1 MGLTIHYKLSVTK
14 YLASAVV
21 RELADRTA
29 LYARKIGC
37 AEVSEVVRA
46 TDDEKSAPLF
56 FHVGK
61 PEDCCFGHV
70 APKRGYYVYSYVN
83 PLDGRVFYVGK
94 GKGQRALARH
104 R

>member
-37 AEVSEVVRA
+37 AEVGEVVRA
-46 TDDEKSAPLF
+46 TDD
-56 FHVGK
+56 
-61 PEDCCFGHV
+61 
-70 APKRGYYVYSYVN
+70 
-83 PLDGRVFYVGK
+83 
-94 GKGQRALARH
+94 
-104 R
+104 